1 MSIPDSEDFETGL
14 GEKKPG
20 LRQIL
25 IKFLPYFPF
34 LLGFALVGLGIGYV
48 YLRYAHSIY
57 ETKAR
62 IVINQSTAD
71 KDKNEGVVRISL
83 DNQGNTS
90 LEKEIEVMRSKESLT
105 TVVKKLALYAV
116 IIQKGRFVTHALY
129 GQGSPVRIYSAHP
142 DSIQQYVTVPIRI
155 NPGSK
160 ELSFGGHSYP
170 FNKQVSTPYGR
181 LTFDYNPAVPVN
193 NKEQLFMQLVPP
205 REYAQQLVSAIRI
218 IPKSKESEILDVYL
232 KDEIPERAI
241 HTLGSMI
248 HVYDSLTYTK
258 QRRSAQDVI
267 AFIDQRLRLVAD
279 ELSGVEK
286 ELQSY
291 KSTMGISSL
300 PAEGQVYFGKVQ
312 ELDRQVA
319 LIDNQSK
326 ILDQVET
333 YIQARNSGTRNIPAI
348 VELSSPGLTGL
359 LSQLFLNEAELEKVE
374 NLSGPNNPQ
383 VIYLKQRL
391 EKLRPA
397 VIESIQNIRNSYRIS
412 RKNYED
418 QISRSDVQLKNVPEK
433 ERKLLDIT
441 RRQEV
446 KNAIYTYLLQKREE
460 TAVSSA
466 ANNLST
472 QILEKAENIGLVSPV
487 YSSVY
492 IICLL
497 GGLGL
502 ALLIMYVRESL
513 NSTVS
518 SLNEIQTLV
527 GAPVIGEI
535 SQISHKEELKVIV
548 VGKDS
553 RTIISEQFR
562 DLRTNLNYLS
572 INEVK
577 KVVLVTSSIV
587 SEGKS
592 FVSLNTA
599 VSLTLTGKKVLLMEL
614 DLRKPRLSKQL
625 KLSNSVGISNF
636 LLGENTLS
644 EIIKPVLG
652 IENLFLASSGPIPP
666 NPTELILSQQMK
678 ILIEAVKADFDYVI
692 IDSPP
697 VGIVTDAK
705 LLAQFASSTIFVV
718 RHEVT
723 ELEMLP
729 MIYNLYT
736 KKLLPHIGIVFNGI
750 KTNSFMRYGTYY
762 GYKSKYAY
770 GYVDE
775 EESKPGLWSRLLGRS

>member
-1 MSIPDSEDFETGL
+1 MSIPETEDFETGL

-25 IKFLPYFPF
+25 IKYLPYFPF
-34 LLGFALVGLGIGYV
+34 LLAFAFLGLLGGYI
-48 YLRYAHSIY
+48 YLRYAHSVY

-62 IVINQSTAD
+62 IVINQSSAD

-83 DNQGNTS
+83 DNQSNTS

-105 TVVKKLALYAV
+105 IVVKKLALYAV
-116 IIQKGRFVTHALY
+116 VLQKGRFVTHALY
-129 GQGSPVRIYSAHP
+129 GQGSPVHIYADNA
-142 DSIQQYVTVPIRI
+142 DSIHENVNIPMQI
-155 NPGSK
+155 NTSARVV
-160 ELSFGGHSYP
+160 SFGGASYP
-170 FNKQVSTPYGR
+170 FNKRVTTPYGN
-181 LTFDYNPAVPVN
+181 LTFIYNPSVLLN
-193 NKEQLFMQLVPP
+193 SKQQLFMQLVPP
-205 REYAQQLVSAIRI
+205 RQYAQQLVSSISI

-241 HTLGSMI
+241 QTLTSMI
-248 HVYDSLTYTK
+248 HVYDSLTYNK
-258 QRRSAQDVI
+258 QRKSAQDVI

-333 YIQARNSGTRNIPAI
+333 YIQARNSGTKDIPAI
-348 VELSSPGLTGL
+348 VELNSPGLTGL
-359 LSQLFLNEAELEKVE
+359 LSQLFLNEAELEKIE
-374 NLSGPNNPQ
+374 NISGPNNPQ
-383 VIYLKQRL
+383 VIYLKERL

-397 VIESIQNIRNSYRIS
+397 VILSIQNIRSAYRIS

-418 QISRSDVQLKNVPEK
+418 QIAKSDVQLKNVPEK

-466 ANNLST
+466 ANNLNT

-487 YSSVY
+487 NFSVY
-492 IICLL
+492 LISVL

-502 ALLIMYVRESL
+502 ALLIMYLRESL

-518 SLNEIQTLV
+518 SLNELQTQV

-535 SQISHKEELKVIV
+535 SQISQREDSKVIV

-625 KLSNSVGISNF
+625 RILNSIGISNY
-636 LLGENTLS
+636 LLGENSLQ
-644 EIIKPVLG
+644 EIIRPVEG

-666 NPTELILSQQMK
+666 NPTELILSMQMK
-678 ILIEAVKADFDYVI
+678 ALMEYVKNDFDYVI

-705 LLAQFASSTIFVV
+705 LLASFASSTIFVV

-729 MIYNLYT
+729 LIYSLYT
-736 KKLLPHIGIVFNGI
+736 KNILPHIGIVFNGI
-750 KTNSFMRYGTYY
+750 KANSFMRYGTYY

-770 GYVDE
+770 GYVAE
-775 EESKPGLWSRLLGRS
+775 EEQKPGFWNKWFSRN